1 MSNKLTTYKV
11 KVKYTFT
18 GTVEVQAESK
28 QRAKYIVDRGFGGIH
43 AEVGKSSWV
52 LNDIKDK
59 TEEGIKDW
67 DIETTPTDTKIS

>member
-1 MSNKLTTYKV
+1 MSEKLKTYKV

-18 GTVEVQAESK
+18 GTVYVQAESK
-28 QRAKYIVDRGFGGIH
+28 ERAKFIVEHGFGGVH

>member
-1 MSNKLTTYKV
+1 MSKKLKTYKV
-11 KVKYTFT
+11 KVKYIFT

-28 QRAKYIVDRGFGGIH
+28 QRAKYIVDQGFGGVH
-43 AEVGKSSWV
+43 VEVGHSSWV

>member
-1 MSNKLTTYKV
+1 MSDKLKTYKV

-28 QRAKYIVDRGFGGIH
+28 QRAKYIVEHGFGGIH
-43 AEVGKSSWV
+43 AEVGKSSWE